1 MKTAVEFLMEKLQ
14 SQGLLPYIEEINEL
28 VAFREALT
36 MEKEQ
41 IDDAYDSGWYDGSQE
56 DPENRVYKDYYNE
69 TFKSVEQ

>member
-14 SQGLLPYIEEINEL
+14 SQGLLPYIERIDEL

-56 DPENRVYKDYYNE
+56 DPENRVYKDYYQE
-69 TFKSVEQ
+69 TFKSE